1 MARWKLRNPHYLNVP
16 GTEYDYKETSEL
28 TGKSKRVIFEVPILL
43 NTNDQS
49 DFNYPELGAIIV
61 AHGDGKHEPRDIIF
75 VGPPTPEMEAL
86 DDEAEA
92 ISASLAASWI
102 PPVDSLPATGNGSLS
117 DEAKLMMKEF
127 AGMIGE
133 KLSGNNQS
141 VAAVS
146 MEEFNALKAQ
156 MAEMAAALA
165 GQAKVPDASAASSK
179 TRRI

>member
-1 MARWKLRNPHYLNVP
+1 MARWKLRCPHYLNVP

-28 TGKSKRVIFEVPILL
+28 TGKSKRVIFEVPCLL

-102 PPVDSLPATGNGSLS
+102 PPVDSLPAQGNGSLS
-117 DEAKLMMKEF
+117 DEAKLMMREF

-133 KLSGNNQS
+133 KLNGQNQS

-146 MEEFNALKAQ
+146 VEDFEAMKKQLAELTAQLAVKAS
-156 MAEMAAALA
+156 
-165 GQAKVPDASAASSK
+165 PDAPAPLVK
-179 TRRI
+179 RR